1 MAGLGETSVG
11 KCSDKTT
18 QNVRQVIA
26 EINTHASDYDGCGI
40 LNQLKT
46 QLRTERNKTV
56 ERLSNSERKHTELI
70 RNHYAAMRKQVDTVY
85 RGSLVRLNETTDGYQ
100 AHMRNVDLT
109 TQLGESLISSAR
121 GNASSLEHIGG
132 LLKALRTTQLDMKS
146 DIDSMPARLRRAVY
160 VAQEMDAAPV
170 GGTCQ
175 THVLSCS
182 SDEGLACLS
191 EGGSCSEAS
200 SETADAEL
208 CPDMTATTD
217 AQPCPDKTA
226 TTDAEPCPDQ
236 TMTADAQ
243 PQEPCSDLRSDVLK
257 TIYADEGLFTVMPC
271 GDIVSISY
279 RSVRITATNATVDH
293 PKWCKRWSP
302 CFVSCQQRQLLIVNC
317 ESSAEGGGVYLYDA
331 DYRFNRA
338 IRVDKPKHAALARG
352 GDIVVVT
359 EPQRRWDEWLHKYN
373 RENVRVGFA
382 KNIEMVKT
390 SYVAISP
397 HRGDVIITHP
407 GGVIAFASDLTA
419 RWQYPCRRGGKG
431 KLRDPRGV
439 CIDATGSVLVA
450 DYDGDCLLELS
461 QEGAFIRMIDLYDL
475 GVVMPSTLLLCD
487 DDQLWISR
495 KCANGYQCELRCIHY
510 NIL

>member
-11 KCSDKTT
+11 KCSDETT
-18 QNVRQVIA
+18 QNMRQVIA
-26 EINTHASDYDGCGI
+26 EINTHASNYDGCGI

-100 AHMRNVDLT
+100 AHMRYVDLT
-109 TQLGESLISSAR
+109 NQLGESLISSAR
-121 GNASSLEHIGG
+121 GNMSSLEHIGG

-160 VAQEMDAAPV
+160 VAPEMDAARV

-182 SDEGLACLS
+182 TEGLACLS

-200 SETADAEL
+200 PETAS
-208 CPDMTATTD
+208 P
-217 AQPCPDKTA
+217 
-226 TTDAEPCPDQ
+226 
-236 TMTADAQ
+236 DAQ
-243 PQEPCSDLRSDVLK
+243 PQSTVLK
-257 TIYADEGLFTVMPC
+257 TIDADEGLYTVMPC
-271 GDIVSISY
+271 GDIVLIRHS
-279 RSVRITATNATVDH
+279 SVRITPANATSTQGKSVKTRTPRYATSTQLSTVDH

-338 IRVDKPKHAALARG
+338 ISVDKPTHAALARG
-352 GDIVVVT
+352 GDIVVVIK
-359 EPQRRWDEWLHKYN
+359 PQTGLMFGRDEWLHKYN
-373 RENVRVGFA
+373 RENVRVSFA
-382 KNIEMVKT
+382 KKTEMIKT